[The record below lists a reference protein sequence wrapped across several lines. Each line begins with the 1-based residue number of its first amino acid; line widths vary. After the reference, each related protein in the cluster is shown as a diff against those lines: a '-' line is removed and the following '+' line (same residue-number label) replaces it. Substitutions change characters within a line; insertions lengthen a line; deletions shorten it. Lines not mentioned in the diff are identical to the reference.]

1 MNMTDKNIKVIH
13 ASWETHHKD
22 LRKIR
27 ETVFMKEQLVPK
39 EEEWDGQD
47 EKSWHYLA
55 LSKDKTPIGCARL
68 MPSGQIGRMAVLR
81 EHRGLGIGAL
91 LLDCAVTHARELK
104 IEMIFLH
111 AQTYAIGFYEK
122 AGFKAHG
129 EEFMDANIPHYAMTL
144 ISNN

>member
-1 MNMTDKNIKVIH
+1 
-13 ASWETHHKD
+13 
-22 LRKIR
+22 
-27 ETVFMKEQLVPK
+27 MKEQLVPK

-47 EKSWHYLA
+47 EGSWHYLA
-55 LSKDKTPIGCARL
+55 VSKGNIPVGCARL
-68 MPSGQIGRMAVLR
+68 MPSGQIGRMAVLK
-81 EHRGLGIGAL
+81 ELRGLGIGAL
-91 LLDCAVTHARELK
+91 LLDCAVTQATELK
-104 IEMIFLH
+104 IEKVFLH

>member
-1 MNMTDKNIKVIH
+1 MTDKNIEIIR
-13 ASWETHHKD
+13 ASWRKHSSD

-27 ETVFMKEQLVPK
+27 EIVFMKEQLVPK

-47 EKSWHYLA
+47 EGSWHYLA
-55 LSKDKTPIGCARL
+55 LSKGNIPVGCARL
-68 MPSGQIGRMAVLR
+68 MPSGQIGRMAVLK
-81 EHRGLGIGAL
+81 ELRGLGIGAL

-104 IEMIFLH
+104 IETIFLH